1 MQTTEAA
8 RLLAPY
14 LWEYEKKEIAEY
26 ETVYFFNVNERIK
39 NSGNS
44 NLPGGAAYGK
54 VNESINH
61 GFDSD

>member
-1 MQTTEAA
+1 MQTTEAV

-39 NSGNS
+39 NSS
-44 NLPGGAAYGK
+44 L
-54 VNESINH
+54 E
-61 GFDSD
+61 